1 MKRLLITVAAAS
13 LLMMAMASV
22 AVAEEEAPAAA
33 PAAEEAPAQE
43 AQPAQPAEAPKPE
56 EAEAPAEP
64 VAEEAPAPEP
74 TPAPAEETPAAVPA
88 PLPQQPLELS
98 PSTPVIAERQ
108 QLDFLELDGY
118 MRVRWDLFH
127 GLDIEALTPLKPGCK
142 PTDSGGETCSD
153 LFMGT
158 NMRFSLQPT
167 LNVSEDIR
175 IIGRVDML
183 DNIVLGSTPDP
194 YGFDIRSV
202 QYPARATV
210 NSDRNS
216 IEIKSLYGEVM
227 LPFGMVR
234 FGRQAFHWGLGM
246 YFNDGSCVDCDQGDF
261 VDRVSFATEV
271 FEHVIFASWDFPNE
285 GITMH
290 DNLLPIGQDKDPFNG
305 DDIGQWTFGFMRKDS
320 EEQIEEKLLNDEIV
334 FNYGMLNLFRIQEY
348 STPSAIDPPVAAD
361 GSIAAAGT
369 YPDGNTVVNRGLFMY
384 MGDVWAKLLW
394 RDLHL
399 EIEGAIITGDIDNIS
414 DFGDPKKGADIM
426 QWGLVLQAD
435 YALMDRALLMGLEF
449 GIASGDSDPGWGIAP
464 VLSNGGNYRA
474 GRQYANDGEITN
486 FRFDPDYAVDLIL
499 FREILTTVSDATYI
513 KLMTEYR
520 PAPGFGVR
528 LEAIYSMVL
537 ETASSPYYDT
547 DPSDNNGM
555 QLSVSDIET
564 NKALQLND
572 SHQLGL
578 ELDLH
583 LYYKSPDGFFAGVSY
598 GIFFPGA
605 ALGRVF
611 MTQDDNGVKAAN
623 WDAAGGV
630 AQTVQGSLG
639 ITF

>member
-1 MKRLLITVAAAS
+1 MKRILMTVAAAC
-13 LLMMAMASV
+13 LLIMGMASV
-22 AVAEEEAPAAA
+22 ALAEEDQNAPVAAEAPGTDEAPAAA
-33 PAAEEAPAQE
+33 PADETAGAQE
-43 AQPAQPAEAPKPE
+43 PAAQPAAQEDQADA
-56 EAEAPAEP
+56 
-64 VAEEAPAPEP
+64 V
-74 TPAPAEETPAAVPA
+74 ETPAAVPA
-88 PLPQQPLELS
+88 PLPQQPLSLS
-98 PSTPVIAERQ
+98 PTTPVIAERQ

-127 GLDIEALTPLKPGCK
+127 NLDLEALTPLKPGCR
-142 PTDSGGETCSD
+142 PTDDGGETCSD

-158 NMRFSLQPT
+158 NMRFSVRPT
-167 LNVSEDIR
+167 LNISEDIR

-202 QYPARATV
+202 QYPARVKV

-234 FGRQAFHWGLGM
+234 FGRQAFDWGLGM

-271 FEHVIFASWDFPNE
+271 FDHVMFATWDFPNE

-290 DNLLPIGQDKDPFNG
+290 NTLLPIGQDKDPFNG

-320 EEQIEEKLLNDEIV
+320 PEEIEEKLLNDEIV
-334 FNYGMLNLFRIQEY
+334 FNYGMLNLFRIQDY
-348 STPSAIDPPVAAD
+348 DTPAAIEAPVAAD
-361 GSIAAAGT
+361 GTVAAAGT
-369 YPDGNTVVNRGLFMY
+369 YPDGNTVVKRGLFMY
-384 MGDVWAKLLW
+384 MADVWAKLLW

-399 EIEGAIITGDIDNIS
+399 EIEGALITGNIDNVS
-414 DFGDPKKGADIM
+414 DFGEAKKGADLL

-435 YALMDRALLMGLEF
+435 YSFMDRTLLTGFEF

-464 VLSNGGNYRA
+464 ILSNGGDYRA

-499 FREILTTVSDATYI
+499 FREILTTVSDATYL

-537 ETASSPYYDT
+537 EPASSPYYDSDPT
-547 DPSDNNGM
+547 DTNGI

-605 ALGRVF
+605 ALGRIF
-611 MTQDDNGVKAAN
+611 MTQDDNGVKSAN

-630 AQTVQGSLG
+630 AQTVQGTLG
-639 ITF
+639 IYF